1 QIGGKA
7 GQLLLHTR
15 DTLPRV
21 FRIARIENADDALF
35 DPLNEVF
42 VDREAIAVMCDLRQV
57 DVKAP
62 SSVLTSGTS
71 AIATRST
78 TEPLSPNGC
87 SAGQRQTSP
96 CEYGPSSVL
105 LRLSSPVRIRR
116 PY

>member
-1 QIGGKA
+1 MASNSVDDATGKTHGRIFAAMSPSTSGEYRQIGSKA

-35 DPLNEVF
+35 DPVNEVF

-62 SSVLTSGTS
+62 QQCTDIGNIGHCDKINDGAFVAKWL
-71 AIATRST
+71 
-78 TEPLSPNGC
+78 
-87 SAGQRQTSP
+87 
-96 CEYGPSSVL
+96 
-105 LRLSSPVRIRR
+105 
-116 PY
+116 

>member
-1 QIGGKA
+1 MASNSVDDATGKTHGRIFTAMSPLTSGEYRQIGGKA

-78 TEPLSPNGC
+78 TEPLSPN
-87 SAGQRQTSP
+87 
-96 CEYGPSSVL
+96 
-105 LRLSSPVRIRR
+105 
-116 PY
+116 